1 MDADCFDALARALA
15 AARSRSSLA
24 RLLGGLSLGGI
35 LGTHT
40 ARQAAAA
47 LFNGGAPC
55 TKGSECKTGK
65 CLGSSRCSCSKAVL
79 AGGSD
84 GGRGRVQELFSP
96 RRLAVPDL
104 RPIRRAPCVPG
115 NRYAE
120 RARRLGPDEEATIR
134 AFAGTRSLRSLAAG
148 FGVSHET
155 VRSVL
160 RRISQ

>member
-65 CLGSSRCSCSKAVL
+65 CLGSGRCSCSKAVL

-84 GGRGRVQELFSP
+84 GGRFRTFRTCQAVASP
-96 RRLAVPDL
+96 CPT
-104 RPIRRAPCVPG
+104 PP
-115 NRYAE
+115 
-120 RARRLGPDEEATIR
+120 RARSALR
-134 AFAGTRSLRSLAAG
+134 AIPPASQRA
-148 FGVSHET
+148 
-155 VRSVL
+155 VRPLDPVA
-160 RRISQ
+160 